1 MKYPHTIPL
10 WRTNEELLPAD
21 IPSRVVLSSVSTRWN
36 DVLLEQ
42 HRLPSS
48 ELADLTYKRHVVV
61 INLGHSSTWEFKK
74 EGRFRRFFKARG
86 AISFFPS
93 HQPFSGRLKVERGVF
108 ANVLFLALDPVF
120 VRRVAE
126 GLELDSDRI
135 ELIEKRRSTDP
146 TLHHIAMAL
155 RAGVQSGGALQR
167 MYWEALSTA
176 LAVHLLREYGAAVPG
191 PKKQHGGLPR
201 EKLVR
206 AVEYIQ
212 DHLDTDLTVS
222 RIAQAVYI
230 SPYHFTKL
238 FKQSTGQSPHQ
249 YVVEAR
255 VRKAK
260 ELLTKG
266 KFTISEAAYHVGFV
280 DQSHLTRHFKR
291 VFGLPPKR
299 LLSRSRL
306 LERWCWDEEHPP
318 YCAHLKH
325 GSASCH

>member
-1 MKYPHTIPL
+1 MKYPHSIPL
-10 WRTNEELLPAD
+10 WRTNGEVLPGNAL
-21 IPSRVVLSSVSTRWN
+21 SRVVLSSAGTRWN
-36 DVLLEQ
+36 DVVVEQ
-42 HRLPSS
+42 RHPSCF
-48 ELADLTYKRHVVV
+48 ELADVMHKQHVIG
-61 INLGHSSTWEFKK
+61 INIGPSTTWEFKK
-74 EGRFRRFFKARG
+74 AGRFRRFFKARG
-86 AISFFPS
+86 GICFFPS
-93 HQPFSGRLKVERGVF
+93 HQPFSGRLKVERDAL

-120 VRRVAE
+120 VSRIAE
-126 GLELDSDRI
+126 GLEFDADRI
-135 ELIEKRRSTDP
+135 ELIEQRRSTDP

-155 RAGVQSGGALQR
+155 RAGVQTGAAFDR
-167 MYWEALSTA
+167 IYGEALSTA

-191 PKKQHGGLPR
+191 PKKQYGGLPR

-212 DHLDTDLTVS
+212 DQLDTDLTVS

-238 FKQSTGQSPHQ
+238 FKQSTGQSPHR

-260 ELLTKG
+260 ELLSTG

-299 LLSRSRL
+299 LLDS
-306 LERWCWDEEHPP
+306 
-318 YCAHLKH
+318 
-325 GSASCH
+325 

>member
-10 WRTNEELLPAD
+10 WRTNEELLPAA

-93 HQPFSGRLKVERGVF
+93 HQPFSGRLKVERGMF

-155 RAGVQSGGALQR
+155 RAGVQSGGALER
-167 MYWEALSTA
+167 MYGEALSTA
-176 LAVHLLREYGAAVPG
+176 LAVHLLREYGAAVPA
-191 PKKQHGGLPR
+191 PTKQHGGLPR

-212 DHLDTDLTVS
+212 DQLHTDLTVS

-280 DQSHLTRHFKR
+280 D
-291 VFGLPPKR
+291 
-299 LLSRSRL
+299 
-306 LERWCWDEEHPP
+306 
-318 YCAHLKH
+318 
-325 GSASCH
+325 

>member
-1 MKYPHTIPL
+1 MKYPHSVPL
-10 WRTNEELLPAD
+10 WRTNEELLPGD
-21 IPSRVVLSSVSTRWN
+21 IPSRVVLSSLSTRWN

-61 INLGHSSTWEFKK
+61 INIGHSSTWEFKK
-74 EGRFRRFFKARG
+74 EGQFRRFFKARG

-126 GLELDSDRI
+126 GLEFDADRI
-135 ELIEKRRSTDP
+135 ELVEQRRSTDP
-146 TLHHIAMAL
+146 SLYHIAMAL
-155 RAGVQSGGALQR
+155 QAGVQSGAGLDR
-167 MYWEALSTA
+167 IYGEALSTA
-176 LAVHLLREYGAAVPG
+176 LAVHLLREYGAAVLG
-191 PKKQHGGLPR
+191 PKRPYGGLTR

-212 DHLDTDLTVS
+212 DQLDTDLTVS
-222 RIAQAVYI
+222 GIAQAVGM
-230 SPYHFTKL
+230 SPYYFTRL
-238 FKQSTGQSPHQ
+238 FKESTGQSPHR

-260 ELLTKG
+260 ELLTTG
-266 KFTISEAAYHVGFV
+266 KFTISEAAYQVGFV

-299 LLSRSRL
+299 LLSRR
-306 LERWCWDEEHPP
+306 RPVV
-318 YCAHLKH
+318 
-325 GSASCH
+325 

>member
-1 MKYPHTIPL
+1 MKYPHSVPL
-10 WRTNEELLPAD
+10 WRTNEELLPGD
-21 IPSRVVLSSVSTRWN
+21 IPSRVVLSSLSTRWN

-61 INLGHSSTWEFKK
+61 INIGHSSTWEFKK
-74 EGRFRRFFKARG
+74 EGRFQRFFKAKG

-93 HQPFSGRLKVERGVF
+93 HQPFSGRLKVERGVL

-126 GLELDSDRI
+126 GLEFDADRI
-135 ELIEKRRSTDP
+135 ELVEQRRSTDP
-146 TLHHIAMAL
+146 SLYHIAMAL
-155 RAGVQSGGALQR
+155 QAGVQSGAGLDR
-167 MYWEALSTA
+167 VYGEALSTA
-176 LAVHLLREYGAAVPG
+176 LAVHLLREYGAAVLG
-191 PKKQHGGLPR
+191 PKRQYGGLTR

-212 DHLDTDLTVS
+212 DQLDTDLTVS
-222 RIAQAVYI
+222 GIAQAVGM
-230 SPYHFTKL
+230 SPYYFTRL
-238 FKQSTGQSPHQ
+238 FKESTGQSPHR

-260 ELLTKG
+260 ELLTTG
-266 KFTISEAAYHVGFV
+266 KFTISEVAYQVGFV

-299 LLSRSRL
+299 LLSRR
-306 LERWCWDEEHPP
+306 RPVV
-318 YCAHLKH
+318 
-325 GSASCH
+325 